1 MENIFDFKFSY
12 LLYREFNS
20 IYSKYLE
27 KSKNEIITID
37 SLNKKRL
44 KPAFGDDCFIRYLFS
59 DEGNENIVLDFI
71 NGVMIDLNFQTFNNV
86 VILNPFNLTKY
97 LDGKESIVDV
107 KCITEDNQTVIIEI
121 QLQGNQYFIRRSLY
135 YWANSYSS
143 LLNKS
148 ENYTKLSPVI
158 SINVLDFILFNDI
171 KDFHSCYLLK
181 EIKHNKILT
190 DHCML
195 HYIELPK
202 FNLNNDKEKLSSW
215 IKFFK
220 GENMSNLIKE
230 NNIFEEVEK
239 RCQSFI
245 DSDPLIN
252 AYRKKEW
259 NEYFYKDMM
268 NVEREEGFKEG
279 ELEGIKN
286 EKYSIAKSLKKSVLD
301 NKFISEHTGLT
312 IDEINKL

>member
-1 MENIFDFKFSY
+1 MK
-12 LLYREFNS
+12 EFE
-20 IYSKYLE
+20 YLE
-27 KSKNEIITID
+27 KSKNKIITID
-37 SLNKKRL
+37 NLNKKRL

-148 ENYTKLSPVI
+148 ENYTKLSPII
-158 SINVLDFILFNDI
+158 SINVLDFVLFNDI

-268 NVEREEGFKEG
+268 NVEREEGIKEG
-279 ELEGIKN
+279 KLEGIKERN
-286 EKYSIAKSLKKSVLD
+286 YSIAKNLKKAGSD
-301 NKFISEHTGLT
+301 IKFISEITGLT
-312 IDEINKL
+312 IDEIKKL

>member
-1 MENIFDFKFSY
+1 MQINLFRHCET
-12 LLYREFNS
+12 LL
-20 IYSKYLE
+20 I
-27 KSKNEIITID
+27 
-37 SLNKKRL
+37 L
-44 KPAFGDDCFIRYLFS
+44 KPALGDDCFIRYLFS

-202 FNLNNDKEKLSSW
+202 FNLNNNKEKLSSW

-245 DSDPLIN
+245 DSNPLIN

-259 NEYFYKDMM
+259 NEYFYKDTI
-268 NVEREEGFKEG
+268 NVELKKRD
-279 ELEGIKN
+279 
-286 EKYSIAKSLKKSVLD
+286 YDIAKNLKQMNID
-301 NKFISEHTGLT
+301 NTSISKAIGLS
-312 IDEINKL
+312 IDEIKKTLISFFKLYINSFIIIVKNNFKKY

>member
-1 MENIFDFKFSY
+1 MNELEY
-12 LLYREFNS
+12 LKNS
-20 IYSKYLE
+20 E
-27 KSKNEIITID
+27 NEIITVD
-37 SLNKKRL
+37 SLNKKN
-44 KPAFGDDCFIRYLFS
+44 DCFVRYLFS
-59 DEGNENIVLDFI
+59 DRGNENIVLDFI
-71 NGVMIDLNFQTFNNV
+71 NGVMIDSNFKTFSNV
-86 VILNPFNLTKY
+86 EILNPFNLAKY

-107 KCITEDNQTVIIEI
+107 KCITEDNDTVIIEI
-121 QLQGNQYFIRRSLY
+121 QLQGNQYFIGRSLY

-148 ENYTKLSPVI
+148 DNYTKLAPVI
-158 SINVLDFILFNDI
+158 GMNILDFTIFNDI

-202 FNLNNDKEKLSSW
+202 FDINNISKEKLNTW

-245 DSDPLIN
+245 ESDPLIN

-259 NEYFYKDMM
+259 EGYFHKAELLT
-268 NVEREEGFKEG
+268 EREEGIKEG
-279 ELEGIKN
+279 EKN
-286 EKYSIAKSLKKSVLD
+286 KAISMVKTMI
-301 NKFISEHTGLT
+301 NKNMDINLISEITGLS
-312 IDEINKL
+312 IEEINKL

>member
-1 MENIFDFKFSY
+1 MK
-12 LLYREFNS
+12 EFE
-20 IYSKYLE
+20 YLE
-27 KSKNEIITID
+27 KIKNEIITID
-37 SLNKKRL
+37 NLNKKN
-44 KPAFGDDCFIRYLFS
+44 DCFIRYLFS

-171 KDFHSCYLLK
+171 DDFHSCYLLK

-202 FNLNNDKEKLSSW
+202 FNLNNNDKEKLSSW

-268 NVEREEGFKEG
+268 NVEREEGK
-279 ELEGIKN
+279 LEGIK
-286 EKYSIAKSLKKSVLD
+286 EGRIAEQISMAKSMKKENIDIELI
-301 NKFISEHTGLT
+301 KKITGLT

>member
-1 MENIFDFKFSY
+1 MNELEYLKNSENQ
-12 LLYREFNS
+12 
-20 IYSKYLE
+20 
-27 KSKNEIITID
+27 IITVD
-37 SLNKKRL
+37 TLNKKN
-44 KPAFGDDCFIRYLFS
+44 DCFVRYLFS
-59 DEGNENIVLDFI
+59 DIGNENIVLDFI
-71 NGVMIDLNFQTFNNV
+71 NGVMIDSNFKTFSNV
-86 VILNPFNLTKY
+86 EILNPFNLTKY

-107 KCITEDNQTVIIEI
+107 KCITDDNDTVIIEI
-121 QLQGNQYFIRRSLY
+121 QLQGNQYFIGRSLY

-148 ENYTKLSPVI
+148 DNYTKLAPVI
-158 SINVLDFILFNDI
+158 GMNILDFTIFNDI

-202 FNLNNDKEKLSSW
+202 FDINNINKEKLNTW
-215 IKFFK
+215 LKFFK

-245 DSDPLIN
+245 ESDPLIN
-252 AYRKKEW
+252 AYRKKEL
-259 NEYFYKDMM
+259 EDYFHKD
-268 NVEREEGFKEG
+268 
-279 ELEGIKN
+279 ELEMAKKEN
-286 EKYSIAKSLKKSVLD
+286 SYSIAKNLKQMNMDDTS
-301 NKFISEHTGLT
+301 ISKATGLT
-312 IDEINKL
+312 IEEIRNLSPDGGKL